1 MSKQNFHQQLG
12 RQLLQE
18 EEKAQ
23 LLIIVRQIRDDHPTM
38 GAKVM
43 YRMIHPKSLNR
54 DKFIEFYNQEG
65 FKIKREKNY
74 RRTTNSSGVIRFPN
88 LILDFQLTAVNQ
100 IFVSDITYY
109 QLSNRFYY
117 LTFIMDLYSRM
128 IKGYSVSK
136 TLRTLDTTI
145 PAVEMLMSK
154 LPPRGNSI
162 LHSDGGGQYY
172 SKDFLS
178 ITKGVF
184 RHSMCE
190 TIYENAH
197 AERINGTIKNSYIK
211 PYNPRNF
218 SELNKVCT
226 AAIKKYNQFRP
237 HQSLNYLS
245 PLEFELQ
252 QKKMKLVNQNMSNTC
267 SKVVNSI

>member
-23 LLIIVRQIRDDHPTM
+23 LLIILRQIRDDHPIM

-65 FKIKREKNY
+65 FKIKQKKNY

-109 QLSNRFYY
+109 QLRNRFYY

-145 PAVEMLMSK
+145 PAIKMLIRE
-154 LPPRGNSI
+154 LPPNAEPI

-178 ITKGVF
+178 ITKDIF

-197 AERINGTIKNSYIK
+197 AERINGIIKNGYIK
-211 PYNPRNF
+211 PYNPSDFR
-218 SELNKVCT
+218 ELNRVCT
-226 AAIKKYNQFRP
+226 EAIKKYNYFRP

-245 PLEFELQ
+245 PFEFELQ
-252 QKKMKLVNQNMSNTC
+252 QKKMKFKSNICLTMPQ
-267 SKVVNSI
+267 KTVNSI